1 MKNKLFLALSSV
13 LLVAGCSSTVKTY
26 DASGNFIGSCVSQKS
41 WFSTAKASCSGYG
54 NKQGYSFEHV
64 TKQPIQLTESPHKS
78 AVGLAEL
85 PAAKQI
91 QLSNK

>member
-1 MKNKLFLALSSV
+1 MKNKLFLALSSI

-26 DASGNFIGSCVSQKS
+26 DASGNFIGSCVSQKN

-54 NKQGYSFEHV
+54 NQQGYSFEHA
-64 TKQPIQLTESPHKS
+64 TKKSVQLAESQHRS
-78 AVGLAEL
+78 TVGLAEL